1 MPGGFLRLFPDCSIL
16 REHQGRLFV
25 LFAWWQASKRVR
37 SRPSYFLNS
46 PFVRQPLIDLCLS
59 RYERR
64 CRMSPVDIA
73 LVQAYLSNMRLA
85 LHNLDVPCA
94 ESFLEHAQELL
105 AQPQAPLS
113 LSMQID
119 VGVGLDAGIRRRGA
133 PNQDFVFATTGY
145 TAQTQET
152 YGLFV
157 VADGMGGH
165 AKGQDASR
173 LATKTIVDALF
184 PLVQSGRV
192 QGMEL
197 GNVLVDAASQANT
210 AIYERNQDA
219 AS

>member
-1 MPGGFLRLFPDCSIL
+1 
-16 REHQGRLFV
+16 
-25 LFAWWQASKRVR
+25 
-37 SRPSYFLNS
+37 
-46 PFVRQPLIDLCLS
+46 
-59 RYERR
+59 
-64 CRMSPVDIA
+64 MSSVDIA

-105 AQPQAPLS
+105 AQPLAPLS

-145 TAQTQET
+145 TAHTQEP

-165 AKGQDASR
+165 ANGQDASR
-173 LATKTIVDALF
+173 LATKTLVDVLF

-197 GNVLVDAASQANT
+197 GNALVDALKQANT
-210 AIYERNQDA
+210 AIYERNQIAVSSQLLDQMGTTMTA
-219 AS
+219 ALVIGPHAY